1 MNIWVAASDGRIDL
15 VENYISSGN
24 FTANSQDENGY
35 SPIHAAAS
43 YGHKDLLTKLIKEYN
58 GDINLK
64 DNDGDTPLHHVEDY
78 QTAQLIVE
86 ELNGDFQ
93 ITNNENKTAL
103 QVFEEDNENMELI
116 EYMRFKSGVPME
128 LDSFGINKDELAQFK
143 ENIRYSLEND
153 PTENLDEESMARRKK
168 LEEIIQGENPEQE
181 LEKYLREVIQASAL
195 LEGGTGSND
204 NNDEPGA
211 KRQR

>member
-15 VENYISSGN
+15 VENYIKSGD
-24 FTANSQDENGY
+24 FTANSQDANGY

-43 YGHKDLLTKLIKEYN
+43 YGHKELLTKLIKEYQ

-64 DNDGDTPLHHVEDY
+64 DSDGDTPLHHVEDY

-128 LDSFGINKDELAQFK
+128 LDSFGINKEELAQFK

-153 PTENLDEESMARRKK
+153 PTENLDEESMARRKR
-168 LEEIIQGENPEQE
+168 LEEILQGENPEQE
-181 LEKYLREVIQASAL
+181 LEKYLREVIQSSAL
-195 LEGGTGSND
+195 LEGGNGNSTNG
-204 NNDEPGA
+204 DEPGI
-211 KRQR
+211 KRKR